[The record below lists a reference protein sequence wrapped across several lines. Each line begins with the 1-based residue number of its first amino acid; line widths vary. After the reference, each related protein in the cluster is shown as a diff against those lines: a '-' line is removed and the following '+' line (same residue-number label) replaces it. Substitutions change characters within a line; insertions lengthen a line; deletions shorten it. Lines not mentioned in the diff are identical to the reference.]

1 MIMNT
6 AEILRHPDITDPDA
20 TNPNSDVPLS
30 GSVAD
35 ECNTSNA

>member
-6 AEILRHPDITDPDA
+6 AEVLRHPDITDPDA
-20 TNPNSDVPLS
+20 TNPNSSVPLS

-35 ECNTSNA
+35 ECNAASS